1 MCRQIQVF
9 WTRIQVGGWVGW
21 AQGRQLSNVLY
32 HITFFYEL
40 QGTSGWL
47 IGLGNRDE
55 CLVLFLFFD
64 YFLSL
69 CLKYGFSDLYSLPLR
84 KIPWFLG
91 PFHAHTCG
99 YSFSHITIY

>member
-1 MCRQIQVF
+1 MSTNTSILDKDSGGKMGRIGAGATIIQCTVPY
-9 WTRIQVGGWVGW
+9 
-21 AQGRQLSNVLY
+21 N
-32 HITFFYEL
+32 FFL
-40 QGTSGWL
+40 RTAGNSGWL

-91 PFHAHTCG
+91 PFHAHTCS